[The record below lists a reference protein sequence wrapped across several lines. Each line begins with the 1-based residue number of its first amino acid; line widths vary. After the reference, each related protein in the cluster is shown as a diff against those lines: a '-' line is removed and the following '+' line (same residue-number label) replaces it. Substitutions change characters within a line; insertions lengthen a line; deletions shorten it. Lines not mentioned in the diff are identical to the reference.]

1 MKKPGMGFHVS
12 ISGGLPRAI
21 ERGRERQATALQ
33 IFCDNPR
40 TWKPHPRPDEEIER
54 FRSAREEADLSP
66 LIVHAS
72 YLVNPAS
79 PEPEV
84 HRKTIDR
91 LAFELDLSEEIGAD
105 YYVLHPGSRKGQSI
119 NEGIERTARTL
130 VLAAQKATDNPT
142 LLLENTAGD
151 YGPGGDFRELQ
162 AVIEKLDAADAIS
175 ETGIAVD
182 SCHAFAAGYD
192 FRQPE
197 EVERL
202 INDVDRTVGR
212 AKLQLLHANDSRDP
226 AGSGRDR
233 HEHLGEGQIG
243 LEGLKNLFGHRA
255 LSGLPIILETPWE
268 SVERDRQNIH
278 TLRQILNVNE

>member
-1 MKKPGMGFHVS
+1 MNTPRMGFHVS

-21 ERGRERQATALQ
+21 ERSREREATALQ

-40 TWKPHPRPDEEIER
+40 TWKPHPRSKEKIR
-54 FRSAREEADLSP
+54 QFRSDRQEADLSP

-72 YLVNPAS
+72 YLINPAS
-79 PEPEV
+79 PEPDV

-91 LAFELDLSEEIGAD
+91 LAYELDLSAETGAD

-119 NEGIERTARTL
+119 NEGIKRTARSL
-130 VLAAQKATDNPT
+130 VLAAEKAAKHPMI
-142 LLLENTAGD
+142 LLENTAGN

-192 FRQPE
+192 FRLPE

-212 AKLQLLHANDSRDP
+212 AKLRLLHANDSRDP

-233 HEHLGEGQIG
+233 HEHL
-243 LEGLKNLFGHRA
+243 
-255 LSGLPIILETPWE
+255 
-268 SVERDRQNIH
+268 
-278 TLRQILNVNE
+278 